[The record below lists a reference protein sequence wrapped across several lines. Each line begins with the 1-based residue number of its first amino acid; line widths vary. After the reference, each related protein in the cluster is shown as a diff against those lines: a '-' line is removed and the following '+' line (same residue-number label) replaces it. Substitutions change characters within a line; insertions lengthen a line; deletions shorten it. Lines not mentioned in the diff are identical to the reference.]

1 MFFCF
6 FIAYTP
12 TVFFED
18 DPTVCSRLLEKV
30 LKTMIYDLK
39 TLLSQY
45 NTTVIFFILLT
56 LFFCVV
62 VVVGFFLF
70 HPADIIEGEHL
81 LSLTL
86 IQAASVFLLVVRPL
100 SSPLSALSHIN
111 L

>member
-62 VVVGFFLF
+62 VVVGFF
-70 HPADIIEGEHL
+70 
-81 LSLTL
+81 
-86 IQAASVFLLVVRPL
+86 
-100 SSPLSALSHIN
+100 
-111 L
+111 

>member
-1 MFFCF
+1 MFQAFG
-6 FIAYTP
+6 AA
-12 TVFFED
+12 V
-18 DPTVCSRLLEKV
+18 EKV

-56 LFFCVV
+56 LFFVLLL
-62 VVVGFFLF
+62 GFFFLF
-70 HPADIIEGEHL
+70 HPADIIEGGHL

>member
-62 VVVGFFLF
+62 VVVGFFFIPPSRYYRGRTFVILDS
-70 HPADIIEGEHL
+70 HPGC
-81 LSLTL
+81 
-86 IQAASVFLLVVRPL
+86 
-100 SSPLSALSHIN
+100 
-111 L
+111 

>member
-1 MFFCF
+1 M
-6 FIAYTP
+6 
-12 TVFFED
+12 FFED

-45 NTTVIFFILLT
+45 NTTVIFFYLTNAVFFVLLS
-56 LFFCVV
+56 LL
-62 VVVGFFLF
+62 GFFLF